1 MAVTQSAREEIV
13 LLASSR
19 RLVVLSQLSKPLEW
33 IDMFGAPDIVCDS
46 EQTFARNWV
55 TCSPSMSWLYT
66 ERCMLRSMKDMEG
79 YTIGATD
86 GGIGHVKDFYFDDE
100 AWVIRYL
107 VVETGAW
114 LSSRRVLISPIAINQ
129 PNWSE
134 KSFPAEITQEQ
145 VKNSPNIDTDK
156 PVSRQHEMAYSGFYR
171 YPYYWGGGGLWGNG
185 VYPGMTRSGV
195 GPGGMSESLAARPRK
210 SSAEVEAE
218 AKRRQHD
225 DPHLRSGNAI
235 VKYDVHATDGDIGH
249 VQGLL
254 IDERSWAIRY
264 LIVNTSNWWVGHE
277 VLIAPQWIEG
287 VSWNDRNVSVSLT
300 RDAVRSSPAHT
311 PGTRTE
317 RDEETRIHDHYGRP
331 GYWACEVQLQNPE
344 YHTIPSAS
352 PGAIGKT
359 FDGVTKDKH
368 HEL

>member
-1 MAVTQSAREEIV
+1 
-13 LLASSR
+13 
-19 RLVVLSQLSKPLEW
+19 
-33 IDMFGAPDIVCDS
+33 
-46 EQTFARNWV
+46 
-55 TCSPSMSWLYT
+55 
-66 ERCMLRSMKDMEG
+66 MLHSMKDLEG

-86 GGIGHVKDFYFDDE
+86 GVIGHVTDFYFDDE

-114 LSSRRVLISPIAINQ
+114 LSSRRVLISPIAINE

-134 KSFPAEITQEQ
+134 KSFPAAITQEQ

-156 PVSRQHEMAYSGFYR
+156 PVSRQHEIAYSGYYG
-171 YPYYWGGGGLWGNG
+171 YPHYWGGGGFWGNG
-185 VYPGMTRSGV
+185 VYPGMMLWGV
-195 GPGGMSESLAARPRK
+195 GSGGMSESLAGRPRK
-210 SSAEVEAE
+210 SPMEAE
-218 AKRRQHD
+218 TDEERRQHD
-225 DPHLRSGNAI
+225 DPHLRSGNAV

-264 LIVNTSNWWVGHE
+264 LIINTSNWWLGQQ

-287 VSWNDRNVSVSLT
+287 VSWNDRKVSVSLT
-300 RDAVRSSPAHT
+300 RDAVRGSPAHT

-331 GYWACEVQLQNPE
+331 GYWAREVQLQNPE
-344 YHTIPSAS
+344 YRTIPSVPS
-352 PGAIGKT
+352 GATGKT
-359 FDGVTKDKH
+359 FDRAIKDKH